1 MTRRSLLTTTGRAL
15 LRSRLLTPAG
25 PAALFRL
32 VREARRAGQNPFT
45 LLAVTAARWPNRAAV
60 IDDDGTISYRDL
72 LSRTESLAHEL
83 YRQRVGPGHAVGIL
97 CRSGHSFIEAMF
109 AAALVGADIV
119 LLNTDFGT
127 DALAAAVNAHQ
138 ITMIICE
145 QESAEQA
152 RAAGEAITVIDPA
165 TVTKREHDPRPPV
178 AAPGQVIILT
188 AGTTGTPK
196 GVPRTSHFGS
206 TLGLTMTLLDRT
218 GLRTGARSSVAVPM
232 FHGFGLGMLMLTL
245 ALGGTVLTQRRFDAQ
260 AAITQ
265 ASQYRADAFMVVPA
279 MVPRIL
285 DLPEAVRA
293 RNPLPALRAV
303 ILSGARLD
311 PSLGQQFMDT
321 YGDILYNAYGS
332 SEVGICAF
340 ATPADL
346 RAAPE
351 TVGRP
356 IVGTPVGVLDENGR
370 PVGPHVIGR
379 VFVGG
384 GLPVDTYTGGST
396 KDVIDNMTNSGDMGY
411 FDEAGRLFIVGRQ
424 DDMIISGGENVYP
437 RAVENALAEH
447 HGVADNAVI
456 GVPDEQFGQRLAAF
470 IVPRPNSDIDEAAV
484 RQYLKDKVS
493 RAEQP
498 RDIHIVTAIPRSPLG
513 KVLRKEL
520 PT

>member
-1 MTRRSLLTTTGRAL
+1 MTRASRVTTAARTL
-15 LRSRLLTPAG
+15 LRSRLLSPSG

-32 VREARRAGQNPFT
+32 VREARRGGQNPFT
-45 LLAVTAARWPNRAAV
+45 LLAVTAARWPNRTAV
-60 IDDDGTISYRDL
+60 IDDDGIIGYRDL
-72 LSRTESLAHEL
+72 RSRTESLAHEL
-83 YRQRVGPGHAVGIL
+83 YRHGVGPGQAVGIL
-97 CRSGHSFIEAMF
+97 CRNGHSFIEAMF
-109 AAALVGADIV
+109 AAALVGADV
-119 LLNTDFGT
+119 VPLSTDFRA
-127 DALAAAVNAHQ
+127 DALTAAVSAHR
-138 ITMIICE
+138 ITTIICE
-145 QESAEQA
+145 KEFAEQA

-178 AAPGQVIILT
+178 AAPGRVVILT

-196 GVPRTSHFGS
+196 GVPRTSHIGS
-206 TLGLTMTLLDRT
+206 ALGLAVTLLDRT
-218 GLRTGARSSVAVPM
+218 GLRSGSRICVAVPM
-232 FHGFGLGMLMLTL
+232 FHGLGLGMLVLTM
-245 ALGGTVLTQRRFDAQ
+245 ALGGTILTHRRFDAE
-260 AAITQ
+260 AAVAR
-265 ASQYRADAFMVVPA
+265 ASLYRADAFTIVPVMLA
-279 MVPRIL
+279 RIL

-293 RNPLPALRAV
+293 RNAMPLLRVV
-303 ILSGARLD
+303 ISIGARLD
-311 PSLGQQFMDT
+311 PSLAWRFMDT
-321 YGDILYNAYGS
+321 YGDVLYNGYGS

-351 TVGRP
+351 TVGRLVP
-356 IVGTPVGVLDENGR
+356 GCPVRILDASGG

-384 GLPVDTYTGGST
+384 ELTFDAYTGGGT
-396 KDVIDNMTNSGDMGY
+396 KDVIDNMTSSGDMGY
-411 FDEAGRLFIVGRQ
+411 LDDAGRLFIVGRE

-447 HGVADNAVI
+447 RDVADNAVV

-470 IVPRPNSDIDEAAV
+470 IVPRPNSDIDEAAI
-484 RQYLKDKVS
+484 RQYLTDKVS

-498 RDIHIVTAIPRSPLG
+498 RDIHIVTAIPRSPVG

>member
-1 MTRRSLLTTTGRAL
+1 MTRASRVTTAARTL
-15 LRSRLLTPAG
+15 LRTRLLTPSG

-45 LLAVTAARWPNRAAV
+45 LLAVTAARWPGRTAL
-60 IDDDGTISYRDL
+60 IDDDGIFSYRDL
-72 LSRTESLAHEL
+72 RSRTESLAHEL
-83 YRQRVGPGHAVGIL
+83 YRHGIGPGQAVGIL
-97 CRSGHSFIEAMF
+97 CRNGHSFIEAMF

-119 LLNTDFGT
+119 PLNTDFGT
-127 DALAAAVNAHQ
+127 DALAAAVSAHQ
-138 ITMIICE
+138 ITTIICE
-145 QESAEQA
+145 QESTEQA

-165 TVTKREHDPRPPV
+165 TVTTREHDLRPPV
-178 AAPGQVIILT
+178 AAPGRVIILT

-196 GVPRTSHFGS
+196 GVPRTSHIGS

-218 GLRTGARSSVAVPM
+218 GLRSGSRSSVAVPM
-232 FHGFGLGMLMLTL
+232 FHGFGLGMLMLTM
-245 ALGGTVLTQRRFDAQ
+245 ALGGTILTHRRFDAE
-260 AAITQ
+260 AAVTQ
-265 ASQYRADAFMVVPA
+265 ASLHRADAFMVVPVMLA
-279 MVPRIL
+279 RIL
-285 DLPEAVRA
+285 DLPQAVRA
-293 RNPLPALRAV
+293 RNPVPSLRAV

-311 PSLGQQFMDT
+311 PSLAQRFMNT

-346 RAAPE
+346 RQAPE

-356 IVGTPVGVLDENGR
+356 IVGSPVHVLDANGR

-396 KDVIDNMTNSGDMGY
+396 KDVIDSMTNSGDMGY
-411 FDEAGRLFIVGRQ
+411 FDEAGRLFIVGRE

-447 HGVADNAVI
+447 RDVADNAVV

>member
-1 MTRRSLLTTTGRAL
+1 MTRGSLVTTTGRAL
-15 LRSRLLTPAG
+15 LRSRLLSPPG

-32 VREARRAGQNPFT
+32 VREARRGGQNPFT
-45 LLAVTAARWPNRAAV
+45 LLAVTAARWPNRVAV
-60 IDDDGTISYRDL
+60 IDDDGIFSYRDL
-72 LSRTESLAHEL
+72 RSRTESLAHEL
-83 YRQRVGPGHAVGIL
+83 YRHGVGPGQAVGIL
-97 CRSGHSFIEAMF
+97 CRNGHNFIEAMF
-109 AAALVGADIV
+109 AAALVGADVV
-119 LLNTDFGT
+119 LLNTDFRT
-127 DALAAAVNAHQ
+127 DALASAASAHQ
-138 ITMIICE
+138 ITTIICE
-145 QESAEQA
+145 QESTEQA

-165 TVTKREHDPRPPV
+165 TAKPNDRDPRPLV

-206 TLGLTMTLLDRT
+206 TLGLTMTILDRT
-218 GLRTGARSSVAVPM
+218 RLRTGCRSCMAVPM
-232 FHGFGLGMLMLTL
+232 FHGFGLGQLMLTM
-245 ALGGTVLTQRRFDAQ
+245 ALGGTILTHRRFDAE
-260 AAITQ
+260 AAIAQ
-265 ASQYRADAFMVVPA
+265 ASRYRADAFMVVPVMLA
-279 MVPRIL
+279 RIV

-293 RNPLPALRAV
+293 QNPVPSLRV
-303 ILSGARLD
+303 VMLSGARLD
-311 PSLGQQFMDT
+311 PSLARRFMDT

-346 RAAPE
+346 REAPE

-356 IVGTPVGVLDENGR
+356 IVGSPIGILDENGR

-384 GLPVDTYTGGST
+384 GLPVDAYTGGGT
-396 KDVIDNMTNSGDMGY
+396 KDVVDNMTSSGDMGY
-411 FDEAGRLFIVGRQ
+411 FDEAGRLFIVGRE

-447 HGVADNAVI
+447 WDVVDNAVV
-456 GVPDEQFGQRLAAF
+456 GVPDEQFGQRLTAF

-498 RDIHIVTAIPRSPLG
+498 RDIHIVTAIPRNALG
-513 KVLRKEL
+513 KVLRNQL

>member
-1 MTRRSLLTTTGRAL
+1 MTRGSLLTTTGRAL
-15 LRSRLLTPAG
+15 LRSRLLTPSA

-45 LLAVTAARWPNRAAV
+45 VLAVAAARWPNRVAL
-60 IDDDGTISYRDL
+60 IDDDGIFSYRDV
-72 LSRTESLAHEL
+72 LSRTEALAHEL
-83 YRQRVGPGHAVGIL
+83 YRQGVGPGQAVGIL
-97 CRSGHSFIEAMF
+97 CRNGHAFVEATF
-109 AAALVGADIV
+109 AAALVGADVV
-119 LLNTDFGT
+119 LLNTDFGA
-127 DALAAAVNAHQ
+127 DALAAAVGAHE
-138 ITMIICE
+138 ITTIICD

-152 RAAGEAITVIDPA
+152 RSTSEAITVIDPA
-165 TVTKREHDPRPPV
+165 TVTTHEHDPRPPV

-196 GVPRTSHFGS
+196 GVPRPTGFGS
-206 TLGLTMTLLDRT
+206 VLGLTMTLLDRT
-218 GLRTGARSSVAVPM
+218 GLRSGSRNSVAVPM
-232 FHGFGLGMLMLTL
+232 FHGFGLAMLMLTIS
-245 ALGGTVLTQRRFDAQ
+245 LGGTVLTHRRFDAE
-260 AAITQ
+260 AAVTQ
-265 ASQYRADAFMVVPA
+265 ASLYRADAFTAVPA
-279 MVPRIL
+279 MLARTL
-285 DLPEAVRA
+285 DLSEAVRA
-293 RNPLPALRAV
+293 RHPVPSLRAV
-303 ILSGARLD
+303 ISSGARLE
-311 PSLGQQFMDT
+311 PSLARRFMDT
-321 YGDILYNAYGS
+321 YGDILYNTYGS

-356 IVGTPVGVLDENGR
+356 IVGSPVHVLDANGR
-370 PVGPHVIGR
+370 PVAPGVIGR

-384 GLPVDTYTGGST
+384 GLPVDTYTGGAT
-396 KDVIDNMTNSGDMGY
+396 KQVIDSMTSSGDMGY
-411 FDEAGRLFIVGRQ
+411 FDQAGRLFIVGRE

-447 HGVADNAVI
+447 RDVADNVVV

-470 IVPRPNSDIDEAAV
+470 IVPRPDSDLDEATI

-498 RDIHIVTAIPRSPLG
+498 RDIHIVTAIPRNPVG
-513 KVLRKEL
+513 KVLRSQL